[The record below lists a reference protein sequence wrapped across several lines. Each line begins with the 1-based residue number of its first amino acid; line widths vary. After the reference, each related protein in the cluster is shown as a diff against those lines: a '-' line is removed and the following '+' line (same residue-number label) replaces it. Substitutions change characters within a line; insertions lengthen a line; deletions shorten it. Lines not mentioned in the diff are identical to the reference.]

1 MANRRMVSKTI
12 TQKQRFLQLPLDTQ
26 ALYFHLIQN
35 SDDDGIVEA
44 FPVLRMIGAS
54 DDSLGLLVVR
64 KFIKPLN
71 DEMVYFVVDFFEQNT
86 IQKNHYKKSIY
97 QHLLNDED
105 KKMNPRIEENQ
116 RFENTQQNVDKM
128 LTNCRPNIIKDNQ
141 RKENQREENQREENQ
156 REENQMK
163 DRLVDDSDSQSQK
176 NTYLFDFD
184 ELTSTIKIFLSNV
197 GYYAD
202 ITSDDFL
209 ENATD
214 EEFIAG
220 LTYYSFDREPDTYEI
235 NTIKKQLSKFERLL
249 VKEIYKQANLYE
261 ADSVAYITKSL
272 QNLEKENTFTLEE
285 WERQK
290 VLSVKTESE

>member
-71 DEMVYFVVDFFEQNT
+71 DEMVYFMVDFFEQNT

-97 QHLLNDED
+97 QHLLSDED
-105 KKMNPRIEENQ
+105 KEINPRIAENQ
-116 RFENTQQNVDKM
+116 RLESSQQNVNKM

-141 RKENQREENQREENQ
+141 RKDNQRKDSQRK
-156 REENQMK
+156 ENQMK
-163 DRLVDDSDSQSQK
+163 DRSVEDSDSQSQK

-197 GYYAD
+197 SYFAD
-202 ITSDDFL
+202 TTSDDFL

-220 LTYYSFDREPDTYEI
+220 LTYYSFNREPDTYEV

-249 VKEIYKQANLYE
+249 VKEIYKQASLHE
-261 ADSVAYITKSL
+261 ANSVAYITKSL
-272 QNLEKENTFTLEE
+272 QNLEKENIFTFEE

-290 VLSVKTESE
+290 ALSTTAELEHPSP